1 MKTTYQVLL
10 GCVSLAIAGSA
21 QAQVGG
27 IAIADPETV
36 ILTAKALDA
45 ANTSIAT
52 SYKSQLDQ
60 ATARAQTLQT
70 QLNTLYAPLDLN
82 KDKQLSDDEIQKA
95 QAAKNPALAQ
105 IETAQRTGQ
114 ADVARLRGPATLAQA
129 YAIEQ
134 ISQKYAA
141 AMQAVVTA
149 KKLNLL
155 LSAGTV
161 QFSTPAVDVTNDI
174 KAELDRANPT
184 VPFTPPAGWQ
194 PSQQTQQL
202 LQQYQQ
208 LAYISA
214 MQRQRAA
221 GTPGAAAAPAAPAA
235 GTKAPQ
241 GR

>member
-1 MKTTYQVLL
+1 MKTTYSMLL
-10 GCVSLAIAGSA
+10 GCVGLAIAGSA
-21 QAQVGG
+21 QAQVAG

-45 ANTSIAT
+45 ANATIAT
-52 SYKSQLDQ
+52 TYKAQLDQ
-60 ATARAQTLQT
+60 ATARAQALQA

-82 KDKQLSDDEIQKA
+82 KDKQLSDDEIAKA
-95 QAAKNPALAQ
+95 QAAKSPALAQ

-141 AMQAVVTA
+141 AMQSVVA
-149 KKLNLL
+149 SKKLSLL

-161 QFSTPAVDVTNDI
+161 QFSAPAVDVTDAI

-184 VPFTPPAGWQ
+184 VTITPPAGWQ

-208 LAYISA
+208 LAYASA
-214 MQRQRAA
+214 MQRARAA
-221 GTPGAAAAPAAPAA
+221 GTAPAAPAA
-235 GTKAPQ
+235 GAKAPQ

>member
-1 MKTTYQVLL
+1 MKTTYSMLL
-10 GCVSLAIAGSA
+10 GCVGLSLAGAA

-52 SYKSQLDQ
+52 TYKAQLDQ
-60 ATARAQTLQT
+60 ATARAQALQA

-141 AMQAVVTA
+141 AMQAVVA
-149 KKLNLL
+149 SKKLSLL
-155 LSAGTV
+155 LSAGSV
-161 QFSTPAVDVTNDI
+161 QFSTPAVDVTDDI
-174 KAELDRANPT
+174 KAELDRTNPT
-184 VPFTPPAGWQ
+184 VAFTPPAGWQ

-221 GTPGAAAAPAAPAA
+221 GGAAAAPAAGA
-235 GTKAPQ
+235 KAPQ

>member
-1 MKTTYQVLL
+1 MKTTYSILL
-10 GCVSLAIAGSA
+10 GCVGLAVAGSA

-52 SYKSQLDQ
+52 TYKAQLDQ
-60 ATARAQTLQT
+60 ATARAQALQA

-95 QAAKNPALAQ
+95 QAAKNPALTQ

-141 AMQAVVTA
+141 AMQSVVA
-149 KKLNLL
+149 SKKLSLL
-155 LSAGTV
+155 LSANTV
-161 QFSTPAVDVTNDI
+161 QFSAPAVDVTDAI

-184 VPFTPPAGWQ
+184 VPFTPPVGWQ

-221 GTPGAAAAPAAPAA
+221 GATPAAPAT